1 MVTIFEGLE
10 VMFIYNNTINVT
22 KLTLKYM
29 ITVYRTQDELAPS
42 TSESSRHFTSRLFA
56 LYIYLVWCN
65 ALVTTPKTYLF
76 SFHNP
81 IIQFQ

>member
-42 TSESSRHFTSRLFA
+42 NSESSRHFTSRLFA

-65 ALVTTPKTYLF
+65 AIG
-76 SFHNP
+76 HNT
-81 IIQFQ
+81 

>member
-42 TSESSRHFTSRLFA
+42 TSESSRHFTSRLFV
-56 LYIYLVWCN
+56 YIFIYYG
-65 ALVTTPKTYLF
+65 AMPLVTTPKKYLF